1 MNQLSRFGALFD
13 IHDEFLLALLE
24 LRAFTVKFSLSF
36 GQWTLVL
43 TESLCGSNCATEES
57 LLGIN
62 WDLGEEGWFLDLRW
76 DSLRW
81 WREWVLPLESQTTEM
96 DLPQIGA
103 HCSLS
108 ACNILDFLPIKCRCN
123 NLYCSAHINPDHHA
137 CRASSTISPS
147 PNINTDTELH
157 AACVLDG
164 CKKASLS
171 KEETCSACHKSF
183 CVECIFHLI

>member
-1 MNQLSRFGALFD
+1 MNQLSSFGALFD

-24 LRAFTVKFSLSF
+24 LCAFAVKFSLSF

-43 TESLCGSNCATEES
+43 TESLCGSDCATKES

-62 WDLGEEGWFLDLRW
+62 ENREREGGFWNLRW
-76 DSLRW
+76 DSLCRW
-81 WREWVLPLESQTTEM
+81 RKEAQWPSHNQIM
-96 DLPQIGA
+96 DLPQLGA

-108 ACNILDFLPIKCRCN
+108 ACNIFDFLPIKCRCN

-137 CRASSTISPS
+137 CLASSTISLT
-147 PNINTDTELH
+147 PNDTELH
-157 AACVLDG
+157 PVCVLDG

-171 KEETCSACHKSF
+171 KEETCSTCHRSF